1 MHLTNAQLAVILEMA
16 LGDELPLDAAG
27 MNDLGVTAEDLIQA
41 RESLIADE
49 MLVTHGGQLYGVAE
63 PLAEMLAAAFAP
75 EQLLVLQVQARD
87 QAPRQISYSR
97 SGSSWTR
104 HAFNTPDEHEFT
116 AFTTAGAVADSLLV
130 DTCVVARR
138 GGVAPAERAPLVDIL
153 RRAVSLG
160 LLATGPLPGRDTP
173 PAALSWVAASDGVW
187 WINPGGPPE
196 TAQRC
201 TSGDLKDKIVT
212 MIGQP

>member
-27 MNDLGVTAEDLIQA
+27 MSDLGVTSEDLSQA
-41 RESLIADE
+41 RATLIADE
-49 MLVTHGGQLYGVAE
+49 VLVTNGDQRYGLAA

-87 QAPRQISYSR
+87 QAPSQISYSR

-104 HAFNTPDEHEFT
+104 HAFKDPDGHEFT
-116 AFTTAGAVADSLLV
+116 ALTTAGAVADSLLE
-130 DTCVVARR
+130 DTRVAARR
-138 GGVAPAERAPLVDIL
+138 SGVAPAERAPLVDVL

-173 PAALSWVAASDGVW
+173 PAALSWIAASDGVW
-187 WINPGGPPE
+187 WVNPAGPPE

-201 TSGDLKDKIVT
+201 TSSDLKDKIVD
-212 MIGQP
+212 MIGRS